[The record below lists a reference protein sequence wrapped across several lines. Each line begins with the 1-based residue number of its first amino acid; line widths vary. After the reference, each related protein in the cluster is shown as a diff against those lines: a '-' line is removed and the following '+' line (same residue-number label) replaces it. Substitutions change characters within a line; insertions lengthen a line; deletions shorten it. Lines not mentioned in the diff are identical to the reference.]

1 MGGCSKN
8 KYGGLFCRTALLQC
22 GFTIWPT
29 NATLPDGSKYT
40 YQVPPQYGD
49 IIRQYVDSAD
59 AYGVGYGEHP
69 IITKCTCRVVLLCVY
84 IYSVKLGHFVYFRH
98 PVLNKY

>member
-1 MGGCSKN
+1 M
-8 KYGGLFCRTALLQC
+8 GLFCRTALLQC

-49 IIRQYVDSAD
+49 VIRQFVESAD
-59 AYGVGYGEHP
+59 AYGVGYGDCFVLGLPHVTLIELRLAL
-69 IITKCTCRVVLLCVY
+69 ISYQDATCC
-84 IYSVKLGHFVYFRH
+84 
-98 PVLNKY
+98 